1 MNLGCF
7 LRVDQETAQG
17 ERHFIIHKGN
27 PPFSIEVEA
36 SFDPDGQ
43 PREITLKRLRLPNSW
58 TGDYTKY
65 TRLVNAALAFFEQS
79 CREHDPIP
87 RF

>member
-7 LRVDQETAQG
+7 LRVDKETAQG
-17 ERHFIIHKGN
+17 EKHYIIHKAD

-36 SFDPDGQ
+36 DFDKSG
-43 PREITLKRLRLPNSW
+43 RVRNCTLKRLRLPNSW
-58 TGDYTKY
+58 TGDYGKY
-65 TRLVNAALAFFEQS
+65 SRLVNAALAFFEQS
-79 CREHDPIP
+79 SRDSDAIP

>member
-7 LRVDQETAQG
+7 LRVDKETAQG
-17 ERHFIIHKGN
+17 EKHFIIHKAD
-27 PPFSIEVEA
+27 PPFSVEVEA
-36 SFDPDGQ
+36 DFDAAG
-43 PREITLKRLRLPNSW
+43 RVRNCTIKRLRLPNSW

-65 TRLVNAALAFFEQS
+65 ARLVNAALAFFEQS
-79 CREHDPIP
+79 CREGAAIP

>member
-7 LRVDQETAQG
+7 LRVDQETAHG
-17 ERHFIIHKGN
+17 ERHFVIHKAD
-27 PPFSIEVEA
+27 PPFSIEVEVNCD
-36 SFDPDGQ
+36 SSGRVKDF
-43 PREITLKRLRLPNSW
+43 TLKRLRLPNSW
-58 TGDYTKY
+58 TGDYAKY

-79 CREHDPIP
+79 CREGDPIP

>member
-17 ERHFIIHKGN
+17 ERHFIIHKAD

-36 SFDPDGQ
+36 DFDKSG
-43 PREITLKRLRLPNSW
+43 RMRNCTLKRLCLPNSW

-65 TRLVNAALAFFEQS
+65 ARLVNAALAFFEQS
-79 CREHDPIP
+79 CRDGDPIP

>member
-17 ERHFIIHKGN
+17 ERHYVIHKAE

-36 SFDPDGQ
+36 DFDKAG
-43 PREITLKRLRLPNSW
+43 RVRACTLKRLRMPNSW
-58 TGDYTKY
+58 TGDYSKY
-65 TRLVNAALAFFEQS
+65 SKLVSAALAFFEQS
-79 CREHDPIP
+79 YRGGDAIP